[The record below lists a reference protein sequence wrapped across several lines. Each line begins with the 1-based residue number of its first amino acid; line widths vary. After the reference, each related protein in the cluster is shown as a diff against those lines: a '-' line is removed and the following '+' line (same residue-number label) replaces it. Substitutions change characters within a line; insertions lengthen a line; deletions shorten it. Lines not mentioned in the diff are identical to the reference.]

1 MTDSPSSSNSERKSI
16 LLIDGYHRD
25 RLYYAGHLKVS
36 SPEYTVFQT
45 MNGQAGLDFCETYP
59 IDCVVLELRLPDMSG
74 FAVLAKLVSLARHP
88 DLAVIILTRYDNQS
102 LLEVALKK
110 GAQISLRKSLTSGDL
125 LSKAI
130 SAVLQARTQLQAV
143 AS

>member
-1 MTDSPSSSNSERKSI
+1 
-16 LLIDGYHRD
+16 
-25 RLYYAGHLKVS
+25 
-36 SPEYTVFQT
+36 

-110 GAQISLRKSLTSGDL
+110 GAQISLRKSVTSGDL

>member
-1 MTDSPSSSNSERKSI
+1 MTDSPSSFSSERKAI
-16 LLIDGYHRD
+16 LLIDGHHSD
-25 RLYYAGHLKVS
+25 RLYYAECLRVS
-36 SPEYTVFQT
+36 SPEYTVFQSD
-45 MNGQAGLDFCETYP
+45 NGQAGLDFCETYP
-59 IDCVVLELRLPDMSG
+59 IDCVVLELNLPDMSG
-74 FAVLAKLVSLARHP
+74 FEFLAKVSSLARQP

-102 LLEVALKK
+102 LLKFALKK

-130 SAVLQARTQLQAV
+130 SAVLQARTQLQRR